1 MIITARSILLG
12 SALLCA
18 ASSQL
23 FSQDSPAVLDQS
35 TVEEA
40 AAAAQK
46 QHEDFMSS
54 LSWQTSGTVA
64 LDGRATLEVPPSHR
78 FLGKGDASKL
88 MDYYGN
94 LTDGSE
100 LGFISPDNMEW
111 FAVFEF
117 SDVGYVKDDE
127 KDKLDADE
135 ILTQLKEGQEAA
147 NEELSRRGMST
158 MQVLGWH
165 TPPFYNTKTNNLE
178 WAIRLSSSEGGEM
191 LNYKTKI
198 LGRRGV
204 MDVVLVCDEGQL
216 ATVVP
221 QYQEILAKFAYNTD
235 ESYASYTKGDKIAE
249 YGLIGLIAG
258 GGLLVAA
265 KSGLLAKLW
274 KPIAIGLV
282 AIGAF
287 IKRIFKGR
295 TPDSI

>member
-1 MIITARSILLG
+1 MKTIVRSILIV
-12 SALLCA
+12 SALLSA
-18 ASSQL
+18 APSQL
-23 FSQDSPAVLDQS
+23 FSQETAPSESQPAA
-35 TVEEA
+35 E
-40 AAAAQK
+40 AAAQK
-46 QHEDFMSS
+46 QHEDFMAS
-54 LSWQTSGTVA
+54 LAWQTSGTAA
-64 LDGRATLEVPPSHR
+64 LGDRATLEVTPGYR

-88 MDYYGN
+88 MEYYGN
-94 LTDGSE
+94 LSDGSE

-111 FAVFEF
+111 FALFEF

-127 KDKLDADE
+127 KDKLDADA
-135 ILTQLKEGQEAA
+135 ILKDLQEGQKAA

-158 MQVLGWH
+158 LQVLGWH
-165 TPPFYNTKTNNLE
+165 TPPFYNSETKNLE
-178 WAIRLSSSEGGEM
+178 WAIRLASSDGGQV

-204 MDVVLVCDEGQL
+204 MDVVLVCDEAQL
-216 ATVVP
+216 AAVVP
-221 QYQEILAKFAYNTD
+221 QYQEILGNFSYKKD

-274 KPIAIGLV
+274 KPIAIGAV

-287 IKRIFKGR
+287 FKRLIKGR
-295 TPDSI
+295 SSDSI